1 MEKSMEGENESLLLM
16 AFHFIPMPCK
26 VQLYFYFWF
35 SRDIVLSFHLI
46 PFESVS
52 VSCYPRNIVGHG
64 PSETGHQ
71 VRKNITD
78 SLSRA

>member
-1 MEKSMEGENESLLLM
+1 MEKSMEGENESLLLI

-52 VSCYPRNIVGHG
+52 VSCYP
-64 PSETGHQ
+64 
-71 VRKNITD
+71 
-78 SLSRA
+78 